1 VIATP
6 ASQQATATAQPK
18 SSQTPKRTQEATKAK
33 RTPTKAPAAAQQSSD
48 LGYVLQPGSPSF
60 LTNFTHPEAGCTWFG
75 IGGQVFDAQNEPVTS
90 LVVMVEGTLY
100 GEPVRFLSLTGVAPI
115 YGPGGYEIV
124 LGNQPVRTRDKL
136 RIQIFDIAGEP
147 LSEPITFD
155 TFARCERNLI
165 LMNFVDELPVPSEIR
180 YYFPVFL
187 SSVIVE

>member
-1 VIATP
+1 VVTTP
-6 ASQQATATAQPK
+6 EAQQATATSQPK
-18 SSQTPKRTQEATKAK
+18 PSQTPKPTRAATKAK
-33 RTPTKAPAAAQQSSD
+33 RTPTEAAAAAE
-48 LGYVLQPGSPSF
+48 LRPEPGYVLQPGSPSW
-60 LTNFTHPEAGCTWFG
+60 LTNFTHPEAGCNWFG
-75 IGGQVFDAQNEPVTS
+75 IGGQVFDALNEPVTS
-90 LVVMVEGTLY
+90 LVIMVEGTLY

-136 RIQIFDIAGEP
+136 HIQIFDIAGEP

-165 LMNFVDELPVPSEIR
+165 LMNFVDELPVPGEIR